1 VYDLVLEVMELSAHS
16 EQIILSDVDFIF
28 RAPNFGDSTAL
39 MTILA
44 IF

>member
-1 VYDLVLEVMELSAHS
+1 MYDLVLEAMELSAHS

-28 RAPNFGDSTAL
+28 TASNFGDSTAL
-39 MTILA
+39 MAILA